1 MSNIDNQQLR
11 AFAAQYG
18 TIVGLMW
25 IVSFSFFIIGL
36 TQPLLGNLSM
46 LFGLLSIYV
55 AISLVRKFRRDIT
68 PLNFWQAWRMSSLIY
83 SYAALLMAV
92 AQFIYFQY
100 IDDGLLIS
108 TYIETMNK
116 PEVITMMQSMMP
128 GEDLKSVS
136 QQAVDMLKSITP
148 IQLTIELLIYNL
160 FLGVLLT
167 IPTAGFSSV
176 GRKR

>member
-1 MSNIDNQQLR
+1 
-11 AFAAQYG
+11 
-18 TIVGLMW
+18 
-25 IVSFSFFIIGL
+25 
-36 TQPLLGNLSM
+36 
-46 LFGLLSIYV
+46 
-55 AISLVRKFRRDIT
+55 
-68 PLNFWQAWRMSSLIY
+68 MSSLIY

-128 GEDLKSVS
+128 GEDLKAVS